1 MKPTRVYQLNDLI
14 VEWRPEKCV
23 HCQIC
28 VTTLPDVFQLD
39 RRPWV
44 DLSQSSPEKIR
55 ETVAMCPDG
64 ALSIPEKIQDIN

>member
-1 MKPTRVYQLNDLI
+1 MSKPTRVYQEGDLI

-28 VTTLPDVFQLD
+28 ITTLPNVFQLD

-44 DLSQSSPEKIR
+44 DLTQGTDLEIR

-64 ALSIPEKIQDIN
+64 ALSIPKEQY

>member
-1 MKPTRVYQLNDLI
+1 MFIVKYVSQLYQMF
-14 VEWRPEKCV
+14 
-23 HCQIC
+23 
-28 VTTLPDVFQLD
+28 FQLD